1 MQKRD
6 DVDYK
11 RDYVEKRCTVEAGE
25 DASGWEELL
34 GMVYVPDLLW
44 FSDDVK
50 EKAELG
56 FLVGFRRL

>member
-1 MQKRD
+1 MGFCRKGILR
-6 DVDYK
+6 YI
-11 RDYVEKRCTVEAGE
+11 VEAGE

-50 EKAELG
+50 EKIELG
-56 FLVGFRRL
+56 FLIGLKRL